1 MNYFSIF
8 AQVEYFLFKKLS
20 LAVLYASARSW
31 GPHFILRLTKILLF
45 QN

>member
-8 AQVEYFLFKKLS
+8 AQVEYFLFKKPS
-20 LAVLYASARSW
+20 LAVPYASAGSW